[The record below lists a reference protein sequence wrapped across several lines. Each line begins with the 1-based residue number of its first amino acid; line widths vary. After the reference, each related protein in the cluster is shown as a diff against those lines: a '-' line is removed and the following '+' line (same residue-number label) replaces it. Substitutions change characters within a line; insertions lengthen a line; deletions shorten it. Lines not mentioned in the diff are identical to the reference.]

1 MIELVAKLIAD
12 GTFRGIVIFIGYL
25 FVILLFLLL
34 CKIEDYYE
42 EKSLY
47 RRNHGKENE
56 KGSMKMK
63 TYYIGKKYKIVETIY
78 EGNHYYAVAGNDEK
92 YVHSVHSSIDSA
104 KTAWK
109 ELEDMK

>member
-1 MIELVAKLIAD
+1 
-12 GTFRGIVIFIGYL
+12 
-25 FVILLFLLL
+25 
-34 CKIEDYYE
+34 
-42 EKSLY
+42 
-47 RRNHGKENE
+47 
-56 KGSMKMK
+56 MK

-92 YVHSVHSSIDSA
+92 YIHSVHSSIDSA